1 VQIGYLE
8 LAESTGV
15 SKSSAQPAVALAHP
29 RKTALVEKRR
39 LLPQLSDLTRYHE
52 IFMRLRNK
60 IAIITGAGAGI
71 GQSTAFR
78 FAEEG
83 AKLVLA
89 DISEPNVLATAHELK
104 KKGAEVV
111 AVASDISDEAA
122 AIRIAQTAVDRF
134 GGLDILVNNAAD
146 FTTFS
151 VEAAT
156 VENWLKVLGVNVIG
170 TALVS
175 KHAIPHMKKRGQGSI
190 VNVGSMSGIIAQ
202 RNMATYN
209 TSKAAIENLTRCMAL
224 DLAPFNIRVN
234 TVNPGCIL
242 TSATEREWTRLGIS
256 KEQWMAERAPL
267 HMLNRIGEPVE
278 VANAIV
284 FIASDEA
291 SFITAAHLL
300 VDGGYT
306 GW

>member
-1 VQIGYLE
+1 
-8 LAESTGV
+8 
-15 SKSSAQPAVALAHP
+15 
-29 RKTALVEKRR
+29 
-39 LLPQLSDLTRYHE
+39 
-52 IFMRLRNK
+52 MRLKDK

-89 DISEPNVLATAHELK
+89 DIGEAAVLATAERIVQT
-104 KKGAEVV
+104 GGDAV
-111 AVASDISDEAA
+111 AVAADISVEEDAR
-122 AIRIAQTAVDRF
+122 RISQTAIDRF

-151 VEAAT
+151 VEDAT
-156 VENWLKVLGVNVIG
+156 IEHWRKVLGVNVIG

-175 KHAIPHMKKRGQGSI
+175 KHAIPLMKKSGKGSI

-202 RNMATYN
+202 RRMATYN
-209 TSKAAIENLTRCMAL
+209 SSKAAIENLTRCMAL

-234 TVNPGCIL
+234 TICPGCVL
-242 TSATEREWTRLGIS
+242 TSATEREWIKLGIS
-256 KEQWMAERAPL
+256 KEQWVGERAPL
-267 HMLNRIGEPVE
+267 HMMNRVGEAIE
-278 VANAIV
+278 IANAIL
-284 FIASDEA
+284 FMASDEA

-306 GW
+306 GQ